1 MPDIMLS
8 STIRSNL
15 MALQGTDGL
24 IAAAQKRLATGKRVN
39 TAFDNPMVFFAASA
53 LSNRAGDLSNVLDG
67 IISAYKTLESANDSL
82 TSLTSLVN
90 SVQSTAR
97 SALASAG
104 TTARRTGSVAG
115 LSGTSSFTVTSAKT
129 ITVSDGTLTATVTSA
144 GTVTVQQILDGVNNT
159 AGLKVKASLSG
170 DGRLQLEATQTNTIV
185 VGGTASA
192 AELTQYGLA
201 AGTTAA
207 GTLSAS
213 RSALATQFDAMR
225 TQIDQLA
232 TDATFNGVN
241 LLNGGSLKVTL
252 NEQSSSSLTIAG
264 VTDTAAGLG
273 IAASANTFQT
283 DKDINDAINSLT
295 VALAT
300 LRAQSAVFASNVDV
314 MQTRQDFT
322 KNLINTLKSASD
334 TLVMAD
340 ANEEGANLLAL
351 QTRQQLAS
359 TALSFAAQSDQ
370 GVLRLFR

>member
-1 MPDIMLS
+1 MPDIMLA
-8 STIRSNL
+8 STVRASL

-24 IAAAQKRLATGKRVN
+24 IAAAQKRLATGRRVN
-39 TAFDNPMVFFAASA
+39 TAFDNPTVFFAASA
-53 LSNRAGDLSNVLDG
+53 LGNRAGDLSSVLDG
-67 IISAYKTLESANDSL
+67 ITGAYKTLESANSSL
-82 TSLTSLVN
+82 TSLTNLVT
-90 SVQSTAR
+90 SAQSTAR

-104 TTARRTGSVAG
+104 TTARTTGSVAG
-115 LSGTSSFTVTSAKT
+115 LSGTSSFTVAATKT

-144 GTVTVQQILDGVNNT
+144 GAVTVQQIMDGVNNT
-159 AGLKVKASLSG
+159 AGLKVKASLTA
-170 DGRLQLEATQTNTIV
+170 DGKLQLETTQTNTIV

-207 GTLSAS
+207 GTLNAS

-232 TDATFNGVN
+232 KDANFNGVN

-252 NEQSSSSLTIAG
+252 NEQSTSSLTIAG

-283 DKDINDAINSLT
+283 DKDINDTLNNLT

-322 KNLINTLKSASD
+322 KSLISTLKSASD
-334 TLVMAD
+334 SLTMAD

-351 QTRQQLAS
+351 QTRQQLAA

>member
-1 MPDIMLS
+1 MPDIMLA
-8 STIRSNL
+8 STVRASL
-15 MALQGTDGL
+15 LALQSTDRL

-39 TAFDNPMVFFAASA
+39 SAFDNPTVFFAASA
-53 LSNRAGDLSNVLDG
+53 LSSRAGDLSNVLDG
-67 IISAYKTLESANDSL
+67 ITSAYKTLENANNSL
-82 TSLTSLVN
+82 TSLTNLVT
-90 SVQSTAR
+90 SAQSTAR

-104 TTARRTGSVAG
+104 TTARTTGSVAG
-115 LSGTSSFTVTSAKT
+115 LSGTSSFTVAATKT

-144 GTVTVQQILDGVNNT
+144 GSVTAQQILDGVNNT
-159 AGLKVKASLSG
+159 ANLKVKASLTA
-170 DGRLQLEATQTNTIV
+170 DGKLQLEATQTNTIV

-207 GTLSAS
+207 GTLNAS

-232 TDATFNGVN
+232 KDANFNGVN

-252 NEQSSSSLTIAG
+252 NEQSTSSLTIAG

-273 IAASANTFQT
+273 IAASTNTFQT
-283 DKDINDAINSLT
+283 DKDINDALNSLK

-300 LRAQSAVFASNVDV
+300 LRAQSAAFASNVDV

-322 KNLINTLKSASD
+322 KA
-334 TLVMAD
+334 
-340 ANEEGANLLAL
+340 
-351 QTRQQLAS
+351 
-359 TALSFAAQSDQ
+359 
-370 GVLRLFR
+370 